1 MQSPP
6 EPPTPEK
13 DVDTRSEDRLVLL
26 DEVNFKWLLA
36 GLGLW
41 IDMARFRTEPSYA
54 AHLLALAQA
63 SKSHA
68 LRNCAAAL
76 KNQIPMSCD

>member
-6 EPPTPEK
+6 EPAALEK
-13 DVDTRSEDRLVLL
+13 DVDSRSDERLVLL

-41 IDMARFRTEPSYA
+41 IDMARFRTEPAYA
-54 AHLLALAQA
+54 AHFLALAQA
-63 SKSHA
+63 SESHA
-68 LRNCAAAL
+68 LQNCASAL
-76 KNQIPMSCD
+76 KNQIPTSCD

>member
-6 EPPTPEK
+6 ASPTLEK
-13 DVDTRSEDRLVLL
+13 GVDSRSDERLVLL

-54 AHLLALAQA
+54 AHFLALAQA
-63 SKSHA
+63 SESHA

-76 KNQIPMSCD
+76 KSQSPMSCD